1 MSNPLAIATVTQ
13 TLVQV
18 LSDGLD
24 AAQVTGAH
32 VTALPPDAK
41 AGLPDAGVNVF
52 LYQVAP
58 NAALRNTDLPTR
70 RADGS
75 LLNRPTA
82 AIDLH
87 YLLTFYG
94 DETRLEQ
101 QRLVAAV
108 T

>member
-24 AAQVTGAH
+24 GAQVTGAH

-52 LYQVAP
+52 L
-58 NAALRNTDLPTR
+58 
-70 RADGS
+70 
-75 LLNRPTA
+75 
-82 AIDLH
+82 
-87 YLLTFYG
+87 
-94 DETRLEQ
+94 
-101 QRLVAAV
+101 
-108 T
+108 